1 MTPVSALSRM
11 LPMALRPAVKR
22 AYHRVLPPSRRRAGY
37 AAGFRSQA
45 TWCRRLGAPMS
56 GGLLERAA
64 QDIERSGPLWDLL
77 ADRPPP
83 PPGTDEALAARV
95 LAGVHRLVLEG
106 RLPEL
111 ARFYPSVGGDAG
123 GDPFPAFRAAVA
135 EHAGFLRGQLDRP
148 VQTNEVSRSSA
159 LIGGYLLVARETG
172 LPLRLLETGAS
183 AGLNLRW
190 TEYRYE
196 EQGLAWGD
204 AASPVRLTGAF
215 TDGRPPFGVQAQVA
229 ERRGCDL
236 APIDP
241 TTEDGRLTLM
251 SFAWA
256 EERWRVDL
264 LRAACDIATRL
275 PVQIDR
281 ADACDWVERHLHPEP
296 GAATVLVH
304 SIFRMYLP
312 DAAKARFDRAV
323 EAAGASATAQA
334 PLAWLRMEW
343 DVDRVL
349 VHLTTW
355 PGGETRLLAHTD
367 HRGRN
372 VRWLA
377 S

>member
-1 MTPVSALSRM
+1 MSSAALSRM
-11 LPMALRPAVKR
+11 IPGSLRPAVKR
-22 AYHRVLPPSRRRAGY
+22 AYHRMLPPSRRRALY
-37 AAGFRSQA
+37 ASGFRAQA
-45 TWCRRLGAPMS
+45 RWCTRLGAPMS
-56 GGLLERAA
+56 GALLERSA
-64 QDIERSGPLWDLL
+64 QDIEQGGVIWSLL

-111 ARFYPSVGGDAG
+111 ARYYPSVGGTAQ
-123 GDPFPAFRAAVA
+123 GDPFPAFRAAIT
-135 EHAGFLRGQLDRP
+135 EHAAYLRGQLDKP

-172 LPLRLLETGAS
+172 LPLRILETGAS

-190 TEYRYE
+190 PAYHYE
-196 EQGLAWGD
+196 EAGRTWGD
-204 AASPVRLTGAF
+204 PASPVHLAGAF
-215 TDGRPPFGVQAQVA
+215 VEGAPPFDVRAEVV

-236 APIDP
+236 EPIDA
-241 TTEDGRLTLM
+241 TTEDGRLTLT

-264 LRAACDIATRL
+264 LRAACDVAARV
-275 PVQIDR
+275 PAQVDR
-281 ADACDWVERHLHPEP
+281 MDACAWVEQHLHPVE

-312 DAAKARFDRAV
+312 DAAKARFDAAV
-323 EAAGASATAQA
+323 SAAGARATPSA

-355 PGGETRLLAHTD
+355 PGGQTRLLAETD
-367 HRGRN
+367 HRGRD

>member
-1 MTPVSALSRM
+1 MSPVSALSRM
-11 LPMALRPAVKR
+11 VPMALRPAVKR
-22 AYHRVLPPSRRRAGY
+22 AYHRAMPPSRRRASY

-45 TWCRRLGAPMS
+45 SWCTRLGAPMS
-56 GGLLERAA
+56 GALLERCAG
-64 QDIERSGPLWDLL
+64 DIERSGPLWELL

-106 RLPEL
+106 RVPDL
-111 ARFYPSVGGDAG
+111 APFYPSVGGEAV

-135 EHAGFLRGQLDRP
+135 EHAGYLRAQLERP

-159 LIGGYLLVARETG
+159 LVGGYLLVARETG
-172 LPLRLLETGAS
+172 LPLRILETGAS

-190 TEYRYE
+190 SEYRYE
-196 EQGLAWGD
+196 EAGRAWGD
-204 AASPVRLTGAF
+204 PDSPVRLTGAYVE
-215 TDGRPPFGVQAQVA
+215 GVPPFDVEAQVV

-236 APIDP
+236 APIDA
-241 TTEDGRLTLM
+241 TTEDGLLTLT

-256 EERWRVDL
+256 EERWRVEL
-264 LRAACDIATRL
+264 LRAACEVAARVPAT
-275 PVQIDR
+275 VDR
-281 ADACDWVERHLHPEP
+281 ADACDWVEANLSPSA
-296 GAATVLVH
+296 GTATILVH

-323 EAAGASATAQA
+323 VAAAGSATAEA

>member
-1 MTPVSALSRM
+1 MIPTT
-11 LPMALRPAVKR
+11 LRPAVKR
-22 AYHRVLPPSRRRAGY
+22 AYHRMLPPSRRRAVY
-37 AAGFRSQA
+37 ASGFRAQSR
-45 TWCRRLGAPMS
+45 WCTHLGAPMS
-56 GGLLERAA
+56 GTLLERAA
-64 QDIERSGPLWDLL
+64 QDIEQAGAVWDLL

-83 PPGTDEALAARV
+83 PPGTDEALAARL
-95 LAGVHRLVLEG
+95 LAGVHRLVLED

-111 ARFYPSVGGDAG
+111 ARFYPSVGGTAD
-123 GDPFPAFRAAVA
+123 GDPFPAFRAAII
-135 EHAGFLRGQLDRP
+135 EHAGYLRGQLDKP

-190 TEYRYE
+190 NSYRYE
-196 EQGLAWGD
+196 EAGRVWGD
-204 AASPVRLTGAF
+204 PASPVRLTGAF
-215 TDGRPPFGVQAQVA
+215 NEGVPPFDVEARVV

-236 APIDP
+236 APLDP
-241 TTEDGRLTLM
+241 TTEDGRLTLT

-264 LRAACDIATRL
+264 LRAACEVATRV
-275 PVQIDR
+275 PVRVDQ
-281 ADACDWVERHLHPEP
+281 ADACDWIEEHLHPVD

-312 DAAKARFDRAV
+312 DAAKVRFDRAV
-323 EAAGASATAQA
+323 NAAGASATASA

-343 DVDRVL
+343 DVDQVL

-355 PGGETRLLAHTD
+355 PGGDTRLLAHTD